1 MLHLTANPV
10 ATLDMKAQKRAVR
23 SDERRSA
30 VEMNEAEGHAGQS
43 REVVLKRLDR
53 LFTDRRQP
61 QAKRIAIGH
70 ERLPPHRSSEAFSA
84 LPSVPSTQGKI
95 IDWPKSQT
103 QTDASSRFPRPPIRS
118 QKGVSFRART
128 AYADDGATPV
138 RDPARKPMSD
148 ETPSVAEARPCRN
161 AALGKASREVSYG
174 RCRHDLFV
182 RTAFDPTSENAA
194 PRQSRSP
201 SEACA
206 LGEGSLRPASPKG
219 SLSPIASAKSSSAQ
233 AGTLPKRQREQ
244 TARPRTAPPPGTQ
257 PKHVNETLKNAK
269 GRGAR
274 KNPCKASCRHRL
286 LALLSRA
293 SPFPFSRPRPALA
306 SACARTRSD
315 IARNA
320 VAHERSRGAS
330 CKTRA
335 GRSAFAGGI
344 GVFG

>member
-1 MLHLTANPV
+1 MPHLARRAERFRTADA
-10 ATLDMKAQKRAVR
+10 ATIFSSARPSTRQAKTP
-23 SDERRSA
+23 RRDSQ
-30 VEMNEAEGHAGQS
+30 G
-43 REVVLKRLDR
+43 R
-53 LFTDRRQP
+53 
-61 QAKRIAIGH
+61 QAKR
-70 ERLPPHRSSEAFSA
+70 
-84 LPSVPSTQGKI
+84 
-95 IDWPKSQT
+95 
-103 QTDASSRFPRPPIRS
+103 
-118 QKGVSFRART
+118 
-128 AYADDGATPV
+128 
-138 RDPARKPMSD
+138 
-148 ETPSVAEARPCRN
+148 
-161 AALGKASREVSYG
+161 
-174 RCRHDLFV
+174 
-182 RTAFDPTSENAA
+182 A
-194 PRQSRSP
+194 PLAK
-201 SEACA
+201 EACGPPRRKA
-206 LGEGSLRPASPKG
+206 ACRRSLRQKAR
-219 SLSPIASAKSSSAQ
+219 LR
-233 AGTLPKRQREQ
+233 KREPSQRGNVNRRRVQ
-244 TARPRTAPPPGTQ
+244 GQPPPPGTQ